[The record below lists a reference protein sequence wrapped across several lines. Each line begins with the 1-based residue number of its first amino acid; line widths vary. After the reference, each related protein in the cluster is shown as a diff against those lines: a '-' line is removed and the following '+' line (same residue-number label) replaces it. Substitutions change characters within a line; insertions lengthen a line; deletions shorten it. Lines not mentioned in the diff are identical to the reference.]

1 MNSAHG
7 RRFIRGKAL
16 QEDLQ
21 SVIVDTI
28 ILSEEVIM
36 MSLRAF
42 LKVYL
47 ERLGDRR
54 YNVSSNVIKNIWL
67 KFCQAGRLGPQ
78 IIIISK
84 LQLKVDI

>member
-1 MNSAHG
+1 
-7 RRFIRGKAL
+7 
-16 QEDLQ
+16 
-21 SVIVDTI
+21 
-28 ILSEEVIM
+28 M